1 MAKDPNIYLKLE
13 VSRDR
18 NSGNLNIIVHFD
30 LNVPNVFN
38 DEKGYFWIPTEEEKD
53 LISDSFE
60 LMPSAKTKPS
70 LEKMEIQSTP
80 RPETKQEPG
89 IQQKTEFTKPS
100 QPAPTPEIK
109 QEPEVQQEP
118 EPITPHES
126 VPTPEIKQEPEPE
139 PKKQMTP
146 LLSQEPKPQF
156 EPEKKEPPLP
166 QLEKPQDETVFG
178 ITEPAIPN
186 KAEKRE
192 ENKEET
198 KVDEK
203 MIVKANPNAIEKALK
218 KYTAE
223 KDETMIEADEKTKID
238 KVLKQKK
245 KWKK

>member
-109 QEPEVQQEP
+109 QEPE
-118 EPITPHES
+118 
-126 VPTPEIKQEPEPE
+126 PE

-146 LLSQEPKPQF
+146 PLSQEPKPQF
-156 EPEKKEPPLP
+156 EPEKKESPRPP
-166 QLEKPQDETVFG
+166 LEKPQDETVFG

-223 KDETMIEADEKTKID
+223 KDETMIEADEKTIID

>member
-1 MAKDPNIYLKLE
+1 MLSIYSFIEVRRDKNIMAKDPNIYLKLE

-30 LNVPNVFN
+30 LNAHNVSN

-109 QEPEVQQEP
+109 Q
-118 EPITPHES
+118 
-126 VPTPEIKQEPEPE
+126 KPEPE
-139 PKKQMTP
+139 PKKQTTP
-146 LLSQEPKPQF
+146 PLSQEPKPQF
-156 EPEKKEPPLP
+156 EPEKKKSTLPP
-166 QLEKPQDETVFG
+166 LEKPQDETVFG

-186 KAEKRE
+186 EAEKRE

-198 KVDEK
+198 KVDEE
-203 MIVKANPNAIEKALK
+203 MIVKANPDAIEKALK

-223 KDETMIEADEKTKID
+223 KDESMIEADEKTIIE